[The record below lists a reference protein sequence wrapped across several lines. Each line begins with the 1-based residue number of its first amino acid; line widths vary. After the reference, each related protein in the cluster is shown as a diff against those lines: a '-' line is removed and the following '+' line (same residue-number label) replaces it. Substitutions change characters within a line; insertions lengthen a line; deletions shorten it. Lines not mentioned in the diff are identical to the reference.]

1 MEEDKMNV
9 GKISKWLAVI
19 AIIAGVVRMIMTPM
33 ALIYGMDS
41 IQEMIPG
48 FTACLLMTIGAIGLY
63 LAQAERLGTIGFI
76 SFILLTIGNI
86 LVTLG
91 AFMTL
96 AGIPPQP
103 DLMVVNI
110 LMMACLVIGSISFA
124 ILTIR
129 AKVLP
134 RSGAMFMILFVLMM
148 FSPAGSFLALA
159 WGLSYIILGFGIL
172 KKFSKSKDLAPATT
186 L

>member
-1 MEEDKMNV
+1 MEEYKMNV
-9 GKISKWLAVI
+9 GRISKWLAVI
-19 AIIAGVVRMIMTPM
+19 AIISGVVRMVMTPM
-33 ALIYGMDS
+33 SLVYGMDS

-48 FTACLLMTIGAIGLY
+48 FTACVLMTIGLIGLY
-63 LAQAERLGTIGFI
+63 LAQAERLGPLGFI

-91 AFMTL
+91 AFLTL

-103 DLMVVNI
+103 NLIVVNI

-134 RSGAMFMILFVLMM
+134 RSGAIFMILFVLMM
-148 FSPAGSFLALA
+148 FSPASSFLPLA
-159 WGLSYIILGFGIL
+159 WGLSYIFLGFGIL
-172 KKFSKSKDLAPATT
+172 KKSTQAKALAPATT